1 MEFTQQPGEGDVS
14 KQTRS
19 VALITHWKIGLLAV
33 CLVAVIAYVF
43 WSNSG
48 RAQSRAALQGPIS
61 GAQSVPVATVAA
73 KTGSIPVYLNGLG
86 SVTPLNT
93 VTVKTRVDGQLMS
106 VRYQEGQ
113 VVRAGTLL
121 AEIDPRPFQAQLTQ
135 FEGQLARDQALL
147 ENARLDLQRFTVLVQ
162 QNSIPRQQYD
172 TQVSLV
178 RQLEGTVKNDQGQID
193 GVKVQLIYCRIT
205 APFSGRVGLRLVDP
219 GNFVQTTD
227 TTGLVVITQLQP
239 ITVVF
244 TIPEDNIPA
253 VLDKLKRGVRLP
265 VEAYDRALQ
274 RRLATGS
281 LLTVDNQIDSTTG
294 TVKLK
299 AVFPN
304 DDNALF
310 PNQFVNAR
318 LLVETQ
324 HEATLI
330 PTMAIQRNAQ
340 GAFVYLVKSDQTV
353 AMHTVSV
360 GTTDGDMTAVE
371 GLKAGDVIA
380 ADNFDRLRDGVKI
393 AARNPSANA
402 NGGAG
407 P

>member
-1 MEFTQQPGEGDVS
+1 MQETEKKDFPKRTL
-14 KQTRS
+14 S
-19 VALITHWKIGLLAV
+19 VTLLRHWKIGLLAV
-33 CLVAVIAYVF
+33 CLLTGVYIF
-43 WSNSG
+43 WTKFG
-48 RAQSRAALQGPIS
+48 GAQSRAALQGPTS
-61 GAQSVPVATVAA
+61 GAQSVPVVTVTA
-73 KTGSIPVYLNGLG
+73 KTGSIPVYFTGLG

-93 VTVKTRVDGQLMS
+93 VTVRTRVDGQLMS

-113 VVRAGTLL
+113 IVKAGDLL

-147 ENARLDLQRFTVLVQ
+147 DNARLDLQRFRTLWAQDSIAKQ
-162 QNSIPRQQYD
+162 QLD
-172 TQVSLV
+172 TQESLV
-178 RQLEGTVKNDQGQID
+178 RQLEGTVKNDQGLID
-193 GVKVQLIYCRIT
+193 GVKVQLIYTRIT
-205 APFSGRVGLRLVDP
+205 APVGGRVGLRLVDQ

-244 TIPEDNIPA
+244 TIPEDSIPA

-274 RRLATGS
+274 HRLATGY
-281 LLTVDNQIDSTTG
+281 LLTVDNQIDVTTG
-294 TVKLK
+294 TVRLK
-299 AVFPN
+299 ALFPN

-330 PTMAIQRNAQ
+330 PTPAIQRNAQ
-340 GAFVYLVKSDQTV
+340 GAFVYLVNPDQTV
-353 AMHTVSV
+353 AMHRISV

-393 AARNPSANA
+393 AARDPSAHA

>member
-1 MEFTQQPGEGDVS
+1 MQETEKNDFPKRTH
-14 KQTRS
+14 S
-19 VALITHWKIGLLAV
+19 VTWVRHWKIGLLAV

-48 RAQSRAALQGPIS
+48 KAQSRGALQGPVS
-61 GAQSVPVATVAA
+61 GAQSVPVVTVAA

-113 VVRAGTLL
+113 VVRAGDLL

-274 RRLATGS
+274 HRLATGY
-281 LLTVDNQIDSTTG
+281 LLTVDNQIDATTG
-294 TVKLK
+294 TVRLK
-299 AVFPN
+299 ALFPN

-310 PNQFVNAR
+310 PNQFVNAT
-318 LLVETQ
+318 LLVEMQ

-330 PTMAIQRNAQ
+330 PTPAIQRNAQ
-340 GAFVYLVKSDQTV
+340 GAFVYLVKPDQTV
-353 AMHTVSV
+353 AMHPISV
-360 GTTDGDMTAVE
+360 GTSNGDMTAVE

-393 AARNPSANA
+393 ATRNP
-402 NGGAG
+402 
-407 P
+407 PQT

>member
-1 MEFTQQPGEGDVS
+1 MQQTEKNDS
-14 KQTRS
+14 QKRTRP
-19 VALITHWKIGLLAV
+19 VTWVRHWKIGLLAV

-48 RAQSRAALQGPIS
+48 KAQSRAASQGPIS
-61 GAQSVPVATVAA
+61 GVQSVPVVTVAA

-281 LLTVDNQIDSTTG
+281 LLTVDNQIDATTG

>member
-1 MEFTQQPGEGDVS
+1 
-14 KQTRS
+14 
-19 VALITHWKIGLLAV
+19 
-33 CLVAVIAYVF
+33 
-43 WSNSG
+43 
-48 RAQSRAALQGPIS
+48 
-61 GAQSVPVATVAA
+61 
-73 KTGSIPVYLNGLG
+73 
-86 SVTPLNT
+86 
-93 VTVKTRVDGQLMS
+93 VTVKTQVNGQLMS
-106 VRYQEGQ
+106 VRYKEGQ
-113 VVRAGTLL
+113 IVRAGDLL
-121 AEIDPRPFQAQLTQ
+121 AEIDPRPLQAQLTE

-147 ENARLDLQRFTVLVQ
+147 DNARLDLQRFTVLVQ
-162 QNSIPRQQYD
+162 QNAIPRQQYD

-178 RQLEGTVKNDQGQID
+178 HQLEGTVKNDQGLIQ
-193 GVKVQLIYCRIT
+193 GVKVQLIYTRIT
-205 APFSGRVGLRLVDP
+205 APVSGRVGLRLVDL

-239 ITVVF
+239 ITVIF
-244 TIPEDNIPA
+244 TVAEDNIPS
-253 VLDKLKRGVRLP
+253 VLDKVKGGVRLP

-274 RRLATGS
+274 HRLATGS
-281 LLTVDNQIDSTTG
+281 LLTIDNEVDPTTG

-304 DDNALF
+304 EDNALF

-324 HEATLI
+324 HDATLI

-340 GAFVYLVKSDQTV
+340 GAFVYLVKPDQTV
-353 AMHTVSV
+353 AMQAISV
-360 GTTDGDMTAVE
+360 GTTDGDLTAVKR
-371 GLKAGDVIA
+371 LKAGDVIA

-393 AARNPSANA
+393 VAHNLSANA

>member
-14 KQTRS
+14 KRTRP

-61 GAQSVPVATVAA
+61 GAQSVPVVTVAA

-227 TTGLVVITQLQP
+227 TNGLVVITQLQP

>member
-1 MEFTQQPGEGDVS
+1 MR
-14 KQTRS
+14 TRW
-19 VALITHWKIGLLAV
+19 LIGLAAG
-33 CLVAVIAYVF
+33 LVLIVGVYLFRAWSMDAQVVIQRNRGVEV
-43 WSNSG
+43 N
-48 RAQSRAALQGPIS
+48 
-61 GAQSVPVATVAA
+61 AQSVPVVTVAA

-93 VTVKTRVDGQLMS
+93 VTVKARVDGQLMS

-113 VVRAGTLL
+113 VVRAGDLL

-147 ENARLDLQRFTVLVQ
+147 ENARLDLQRFTALVQ
-162 QNSIPRQQYD
+162 QNSIPKQQYD

-178 RQLEGTVKNDQGQID
+178 RQLEGTIKTDQGQID
-193 GVKVQLIYCRIT
+193 GVKVQLIYTRIT
-205 APFSGRVGLRLVDP
+205 APVSGRVGLRLVDQ

-244 TIPEDNIPA
+244 TIPEDSIPS
-253 VLDKLKRGVRLP
+253 VLEKLKRGVRLP

-281 LLTVDNQIDSTTG
+281 LLTVDNQIDATTG

-299 AVFPN
+299 ALFPN

-330 PTMAIQRNAQ
+330 PTPAIQRNAQ
-340 GAFVYLVKSDQTV
+340 GAFVYLVKPDQTV
-353 AMHTVSV
+353 AMHTITV
-360 GTTDGDMTAVE
+360 GTSNGDMTAVE

-393 AARNPSANA
+393 AARNLSANA
-402 NGGAG
+402 NGRAG
-407 P
+407 R

>member
-1 MEFTQQPGEGDVS
+1 
-14 KQTRS
+14 
-19 VALITHWKIGLLAV
+19 
-33 CLVAVIAYVF
+33 VIAYVF
-43 WSNSG
+43 WGNSG
-48 RAQSRAALQGPIS
+48 RAQSRAAVQRPIS
-61 GAQSVPVATVAA
+61 DAQSIPVVTVAA
-73 KTGSIPVYLNGLG
+73 KTGSIPVYLTGLG
-86 SVTPLNT
+86 SVTPLNS
-93 VTVKTRVDGQLMS
+93 VTVRTRVNGQLMS
-106 VRYQEGQ
+106 IRYQEGQ
-113 VVRAGTLL
+113 VVRAGDLL

-147 ENARLDLQRFTVLVQ
+147 ENARLDLQRFQTLWAQ
-162 QNSIPRQQYD
+162 DSIPKQQLD
-172 TQVSLV
+172 TQESLV

-193 GVKVQLIYCRIT
+193 GVKVQLIYTRIT
-205 APFSGRVGLRLVDP
+205 APISGRVGLRLVDP

-227 TTGLVVITQLQP
+227 ATGLVVIAQLQP

-244 TIPEDNIPA
+244 TIPEDSIPS
-253 VLDKLKRGVRLP
+253 VIDKLKRGVRLP
-265 VEAYDRALQ
+265 VDAYDRALK
-274 RRLATGS
+274 RRLASGS
-281 LLTVDNQIDSTTG
+281 LLTVDNQVDATTG

-324 HEATLI
+324 NDATLI
-330 PTMAIQRNAQ
+330 PTMTIQRNAQ
-340 GAFVYLVKSDQTV
+340 GAFVYLVKPDQSV
-353 AMHTVSV
+353 AMQKVSV
-360 GTTDGDMTAVE
+360 GTTNGDMTAVE

-393 AARNPSANA
+393 AARTPPANT

-407 P
+407 S